1 MASFL
6 LFARWARP
14 ARRMGCAVERHFGG
28 GAVTVELARGGFGV
42 TGEFAGDFAN
52 LAETPGGVA
61 EFTERVPF
69 EGTFG
74 LYLFD
79 ERFFEGVEF
88 GTVFGRDFHDGGGKA
103 VGLGIGGRFG
113 FSGSVRE
120 PVECWA
126 LAWLARTWAAV
137 AMITGPPGWKWRRG
151 GGVWGVW
158 RGRREDTGRRC
169 RGLRFGRVRRG
180 GWRGPFGVFSIG

>member
-126 LAWLARTWAAV
+126 LAQCRLLCV
-137 AMITGPPGWKWRRG
+137 AERYFAEVQIICWTFSPPLGIVCWMGPPEQL
-151 GGVWGVW
+151 V
-158 RGRREDTGRRC
+158 
-169 RGLRFGRVRRG
+169 
-180 GWRGPFGVFSIG
+180 